1 MSKIEFHEITLDDKA
16 WMDARFQEDDRNA
29 CEYTFANNF
38 VWRKVYHVEVAEK
51 YGCAVIRFEEEGVVM
66 YSYPIGAGDRRKVI
80 DELIEICRE
89 EERPLIMSPLSEA
102 DREQMLTWYP
112 EQFLIQGDRN
122 DYDYIYSREKLATLA
137 GKKMHGKRNHIARF
151 MDDDDWEYEKLNSEN
166 LHECI
171 DMNNNW
177 IQKKY
182 DDDAWSQEVQDEYD
196 VVKGALID
204 YKRLGLVGGVLKK
217 YGEVVAF
224 EIGEPLNDDTFVV
237 HFEKAYADVQG
248 AYPMINKQFVLH
260 ECQGYKYVNREED
273 DGEEGLRKA
282 KLSYHPDILLEKYNA
297 YKIG

>member
-1 MSKIEFHEITLDDKA
+1 
-16 WMDARFQEDDRNA
+16 
-29 CEYTFANNF
+29 
-38 VWRKVYHVEVAEK
+38 
-51 YGCAVIRFEEEGVVM
+51 
-66 YSYPIGAGDRRKVI
+66 
-80 DELIEICRE
+80 
-89 EERPLIMSPLSEA
+89 
-102 DREQMLTWYP
+102 
-112 EQFLIQGDRN
+112 
-122 DYDYIYSREKLATLA
+122 
-137 GKKMHGKRNHIARF
+137 
-151 MDDDDWEYEKLNSEN
+151 
-166 LHECI
+166 
-171 DMNNNW
+171 MNNNW

-273 DGEEGLRKA
+273 DIIKHIPVSLVSEMFRIPLL
-282 KLSYHPDILLEKYNA
+282 KLFNFVIEQSIKVYLLSLSLT
-297 YKIG
+297 I

>member
-1 MSKIEFHEITLDDKA
+1 MIFRDIELSDRDWLDKKF
-16 WMDARFQEDDRNA
+16 REDNKKA
-29 CEYTFANNF
+29 CEFCFANNYL
-38 VWRKVYHVEVAEK
+38 WRKYFPTQIATEGDCVILRYYAEND
-51 YGCAVIRFEEEGVVM
+51 AM
-66 YSYPIGAGDRRKVI
+66 YVFPIGNGDKKKALEQLFLYGQAKGEQIHLYGLLDYEVEQLKEWYPKHFRY
-80 DELIEICRE
+80 
-89 EERPLIMSPLSEA
+89 EA
-102 DREQMLTWYP
+102 DRDM
-112 EQFLIQGDRN
+112 F
-122 DYDYIYSREKLATLA
+122 DYIYETEHLANLS
-137 GKKMHGKRNHIARF
+137 GKKFHGKRNHIARF

-166 LHECI
+166 LHDCI

-196 VVKGALID
+196 VVKCALID

>member
-1 MSKIEFHEITLDDKA
+1 MIYIL
-16 WMDARFQEDDRNA
+16 EDDASIRKLVV
-29 CEYTFANNF
+29 YTIQSQGM
-38 VWRKVYHVEVAEK
+38 EAE
-51 YGCAVIRFEEEGVVM
+51 GF
-66 YSYPIGAGDRRKVI
+66 
-80 DELIEICRE
+80 
-89 EERPLIMSPLSEA
+89 ERPSQFWEALERRTPDLLLLDIMLPEEDGLEILQKLRKKKETKNIPIA
-102 DREQMLTWYP
+102 MLTAK
-112 EQFLIQGDRN
+112 G
-122 DYDYIYSREKLATLA
+122 S
-137 GKKMHGKRNHIARF
+137 
-151 MDDDDWEYEKLNSEN
+151 
-166 LHECI
+166 
-171 DMNNNW
+171 
-177 IQKKY
+177 
-182 DDDAWSQEVQDEYD
+182 EYD

>member
-1 MSKIEFHEITLDDKA
+1 M
-16 WMDARFQEDDRNA
+16 
-29 CEYTFANNF
+29 
-38 VWRKVYHVEVAEK
+38 
-51 YGCAVIRFEEEGVVM
+51 
-66 YSYPIGAGDRRKVI
+66 
-80 DELIEICRE
+80 
-89 EERPLIMSPLSEA
+89 
-102 DREQMLTWYP
+102 
-112 EQFLIQGDRN
+112 
-122 DYDYIYSREKLATLA
+122 
-137 GKKMHGKRNHIARF
+137 
-151 MDDDDWEYEKLNSEN
+151 
-166 LHECI
+166 
-171 DMNNNW
+171 
-177 IQKKY
+177 
-182 DDDAWSQEVQDEYD
+182 QDEYD